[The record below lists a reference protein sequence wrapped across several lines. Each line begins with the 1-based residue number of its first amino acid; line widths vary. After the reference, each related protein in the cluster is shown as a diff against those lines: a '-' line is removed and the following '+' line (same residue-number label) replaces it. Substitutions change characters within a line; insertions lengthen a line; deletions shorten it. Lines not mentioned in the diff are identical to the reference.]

1 MGLALGIEMGEFA
14 HNFVTFFYK
23 LGHELIRPKGYHSA
37 MRFSCLLAAF
47 LLCLPPALADDLPN
61 LGDVSQ
67 SAFSPLEEQKLG
79 DAIMRDIYLDPG
91 YFDDPEITAYLN
103 NLGYRLVAAGPD
115 NTLSFRFFVIRDGTL
130 NAFALPGGYI
140 GVHTGLIVASQSES
154 ELASVLAHE
163 IGHVTQHHIARMIAG
178 QQQTTLPTLAAL
190 AVALLAARSNP
201 QVSQA
206 AIATAQAASV
216 QTQLD
221 FTREHER
228 EADRVGLQ
236 ILGKS
241 RFDTRAM
248 PAFFERM
255 QRASR
260 LYENNAPTYLR
271 THPLTSE
278 RIADIENRVAETP
291 YRQVRDSLDFQLV
304 RAKLRAL
311 LTPPAQAVKEF
322 ESFLQDKRYAS
333 EAAQRYGLT
342 LALMRQ
348 EKFDRAETEMSTL
361 RKVAPS
367 SPFIDNLAAELKLAQ
382 GKTDAAIAQYRAALR
397 LYPQHRALV
406 YGLAEALL
414 KSGRPAEADKFLSPR
429 INAFTQD
436 YRLYQIQGKIHAALG
451 RPMLSHQA
459 QAEAYVHLG
468 NLTAAIEQLQI
479 ALKQGGGDF
488 YQQSIVEARLKELR
502 SRNDPKPKP

>member
-1 MGLALGIEMGEFA
+1 
-14 HNFVTFFYK
+14 
-23 LGHELIRPKGYHSA
+23 
-37 MRFSCLLAAF
+37 MRFSYLLIAF
-47 LLCLPPALADDLPN
+47 LLVLPIAAADDLPN

-67 SAFSPLEEQKLG
+67 SAITPAEEQKLG
-79 DAIMRDIYLDPG
+79 DAIMQDIHQDPT
-91 YFDDPEITAYLN
+91 YFDDPEVTGYLN

-115 NTLSFRFFVIRDGTL
+115 STLNFRFFTIRDNTL

-140 GVHTGLIVASQSES
+140 GVHTGLIIATQSES

-163 IGHVTQHHIARMIAG
+163 IGHVVQHHLARMIARE
-178 QQQTTLPTLAAL
+178 QQNTLPTLAAL
-190 AVALLAARSNP
+190 AVAVLAARSNP

-206 AIATAQAASV
+206 AMASAQAASV

-236 ILGKS
+236 ILTKAG
-241 RFDTRAM
+241 FDTRAM
-248 PAFFERM
+248 PAFFNRL
-255 QRASR
+255 QQAGR
-260 LYENNAPTYLR
+260 LYENNAPAYLR

-291 YRQVRDSLDFQLV
+291 YHQVRDSLDYQLV
-304 RAKLRAL
+304 RARLRAL
-311 LTPPAQAVKEF
+311 LTPPTQAIKEF
-322 ESFLQDKRYAS
+322 ESYLQDKRYAS
-333 EAAQRYGLT
+333 EPAQRYGLA
-342 LALMRQ
+342 LALVRGG
-348 EKFDRAETEMSTL
+348 KYDRAEEELATL
-361 RKVAPS
+361 RKISPP
-367 SPFIDNLAAELKLAQ
+367 SPFIDNLAAELKMAE

-406 YGLAEALL
+406 YGLAEALVRA
-414 KSGRPAEADKFLSPR
+414 GRPAEADKFISPR

-436 YRLYQIQGKIHAALG
+436 YRLFQIQAKIQAALN

-459 QAEAYVHLG
+459 QAEAYVRLG

-479 ALKQGGGDF
+479 ALKQGNGDF

-502 SRNDPKPKP
+502 NLNDPKKRSTH

>member
-1 MGLALGIEMGEFA
+1 
-14 HNFVTFFYK
+14 
-23 LGHELIRPKGYHSA
+23 
-37 MRFSCLLAAF
+37 MRFSCLLAA
-47 LLCLPPALADDLPN
+47 LLLWLPSAMADGLPN

-67 SAFSPLEEQKLG
+67 SAITPFEEQKLG
-79 DAIMRDIYLDPG
+79 DAIMRDIHQDPS
-91 YFDDPEITAYLN
+91 YYDDPEVTGYLN

-115 NTLSFRFFVIRDGTL
+115 STLNFRFFTIRDTTL

-140 GVHTGLIVASQSES
+140 GVHTGLIIATQGES

-163 IGHVTQHHIARMIAG
+163 IGHVVQHHLARMIARE
-178 QQQTTLPTLAAL
+178 QQNTLPTLAAL
-190 AVALLAARSNP
+190 AVAVLAARSNP

-206 AIATAQAASV
+206 AMATAQAASV

-236 ILGKS
+236 ILTKAG
-241 RFDTRAM
+241 FDTRAM
-248 PAFFERM
+248 PAFFNRM
-255 QRASR
+255 QQASR

-291 YRQVRDSLDFQLV
+291 YKQVRDSLDFQLV

-311 LTPPAQAVKEF
+311 LTPPAQAIKEF
-322 ESFLQDKRYAS
+322 ESNLQDRRYAS
-333 EAAQRYGLT
+333 EPAQRYGFT
-342 LALMRQ
+342 LALMRGQ
-348 EKFDRAETEMSTL
+348 KFDSAEEQLAAL
-361 RKVAPS
+361 RKIAPA
-367 SPFIDNLAAELKLAQ
+367 SPFIENLAAELKLAE
-382 GKTDAAIAQYRAALR
+382 GKTDAAIALYRNALR
-397 LYPQHRALV
+397 NYPQHRALV
-406 YGLAEALL
+406 YGLAEALVRA
-414 KSGRPAEADKFLSPR
+414 GRAAEADKFLSPR

-436 YRLYQIQGKIHAALG
+436 YRLFQIQAKVHAALN

-459 QAEAYVHLG
+459 QAEAYVRLG

-479 ALKQGGGDF
+479 AVKQGNGDF
-488 YQQSIVEARLKELR
+488 YQQSIVEARLRELR
-502 SRNDPKPKP
+502 NLNDPKRQTR

>member
-1 MGLALGIEMGEFA
+1 
-14 HNFVTFFYK
+14 
-23 LGHELIRPKGYHSA
+23 
-37 MRFSCLLAAF
+37 MRFSCLFAAL
-47 LLCLPPALADDLPN
+47 LLCLPPAVADGLPN

-79 DAIMRDIYLDPG
+79 DAIMADIYRDPSF
-91 YFDDPEITAYLN
+91 YDDPEVTGYLN

-115 NTLSFRFFVIRDGTL
+115 GTLNFRFFVIRDGTL

-163 IGHVTQHHIARMIAG
+163 IGHVTQHHLARMIAG
-178 QQQTTLPTLAAL
+178 QQQTTLPTMAAL
-190 AVALLAARSNP
+190 ALAVLAARSNP
-201 QVSQA
+201 EVSQA

-216 QTQLD
+216 QTQLN
-221 FTREHER
+221 FSREHER

-236 ILGKS
+236 ILAQA

-260 LYENNAPTYLR
+260 LYENNAPSYLR
-271 THPLTSE
+271 THPLTTE

-291 YRQVRDSLDFQLV
+291 YKQVRDSLDFQLV

-322 ESFLQDKRYAS
+322 ESYLQDKRYAS
-333 EAAQRYGLT
+333 EAAQRYGLA

-348 EKFDRAETEMSTL
+348 EQFDRAETEMAAL
-361 RKVAPS
+361 RKIAPP
-367 SPFIDNLAAELKLAQ
+367 SPFIENLAAELKLAE
-382 GKTDAAIAQYRAALR
+382 GKPDAAVAQYRAALR
-397 LYPQHRALV
+397 LFPQHKALV

-414 KSGRPAEADKFLSPR
+414 KAGRPAEADKFISPR
-429 INAFTQD
+429 LSAFTQD
-436 YRLYQIQGKIHAALG
+436 YRLYQIQAKIHAALG
-451 RPMLSHQA
+451 RPLLSHQA
-459 QAEAYVHLG
+459 QAEAFVRLG

-502 SRNDPKPKP
+502 SRNDPKAKP